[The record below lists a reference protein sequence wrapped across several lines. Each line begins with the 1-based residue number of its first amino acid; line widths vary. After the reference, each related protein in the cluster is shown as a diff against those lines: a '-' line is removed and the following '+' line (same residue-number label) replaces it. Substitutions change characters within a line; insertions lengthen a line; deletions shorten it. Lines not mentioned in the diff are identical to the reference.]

1 MVWRIHHEFK
11 RNLDDKRASYSSDVS
26 HHITYDSI
34 TGVSW
39 NTCIGTKIIC
49 IYIFVIKKREKQ
61 DVWGI
66 ILRWL
71 NPLPGKRHGSL
82 TAIN

>member
-1 MVWRIHHEFK
+1 MVWRIHQEFK

-49 IYIFVIKKREKQ
+49 IYFIIKKERKTRYLGYYFEMVKPPTWEKGRQ
-61 DVWGI
+61 F
-66 ILRWL
+66 
-71 NPLPGKRHGSL
+71 NRH
-82 TAIN
+82 

>member
-1 MVWRIHHEFK
+1 MVWRIHQEFK

-61 DVWGI
+61 DVGV
-66 ILRWL
+66 LF
-71 NPLPGKRHGSL
+71 
-82 TAIN
+82 

>member
-1 MVWRIHHEFK
+1 M
-11 RNLDDKRASYSSDVS
+11 NLKETWTIKEPSYSSDVS

-61 DVWGI
+61 DVGV
-66 ILRWL
+66 LF
-71 NPLPGKRHGSL
+71 
-82 TAIN
+82 